1 MVETQESEEH
11 LFRREAGRLVSILT
25 GLFGMHNL
33 ALAEDVV
40 QDAFC
45 RALETWKFHGVP
57 ENPSAWLL
65 TTARNR
71 ALDVL
76 RRDSTALKYAP
87 DLEQYL
93 KSEWTLRPTVDEAF
107 DAGGIKDVQLRMM
120 FSCVHPELPEE
131 TQLALILHLLCGFG
145 MEETAAAFLKKRDAL
160 ERKLRRAKLA
170 LAKSTEL
177 FELKGAGDVAA
188 RLPAVQRAI
197 YLLFNE
203 GYHGAS
209 PEAPIRREL
218 CAEAMRL
225 IELLLSNRLTATPST
240 HALAALANFLYA
252 RLPSRLDSDGNLLL
266 LIEQDRSRWD
276 ANLIAEGRRQME
288 LSASGDRL
296 SAYHIEAAI
305 AERHASAKGLDDTDW
320 DAIVSLYTTLMK
332 LRPSPVVA
340 LNRAVAIAQREGPA
354 KGLEEL
360 EAIPDRD
367 RLKQY
372 PFFFTAIGE
381 FQLSLGHPAEARK
394 AFETALRLARNPAEK
409 QFLTARVHRCSGV
422 IPNPV
427 APLERKPR

>member
-1 MVETQESEEH
+1 MVNAQEFEEH
-11 LFRREAGRLVSILT
+11 LFRKESGRLVSILT

-76 RRDSTALKYAP
+76 RREHTALKYSP

-107 DAGGIKDVQLRMM
+107 DAGGISDVQLRMI

-131 TQLALILHLLCGFG
+131 TQLALILHLICGFG
-145 MEETAAAFLKKRDAL
+145 IEETAAAFLKKRDAL
-160 ERKLRRAKLA
+160 ERKLSRAKLA

-177 FELKGAGDVAA
+177 FELKGARDVAT

-218 CAEAMRL
+218 CAESMRL
-225 IELLLSNRLTATPST
+225 VWLLLSNPLTAVPST
-240 HALAALANFLYA
+240 HALAALMNFLYA
-252 RLPSRLDSDGNLLL
+252 RLPSRLDSEGNLLL
-266 LIEQDRSRWD
+266 LVDQDRSRWD
-276 ANLIAEGRRQME
+276 ADLVTEGRRQIE
-288 LSASGDRL
+288 LSASGDQL
-296 SAYHIEAAI
+296 TAYHVEAAI
-305 AERHASAKGLDDTDW
+305 AELHASAKGLDDTDW
-320 DAIVSLYTTLMK
+320 DGVVSLYATLMR

-340 LNRAVAIAQREGPA
+340 LNRAVAIAQRDGPA

-360 EAIPDRD
+360 EAIPDRE
-367 RLKQY
+367 RLLQY

-381 FQLSLGHPAEARK
+381 FQLRLGRRVEARK
-394 AFETALRLARNPAEK
+394 AFEAALCLARNPAEK
-409 QFLTARVHRCSGV
+409 HFLQSRVRHCS
-422 IPNPV
+422 
-427 APLERKPR
+427 